1 MCLSNKGQDSRLPR
15 YSIGPLGFHE
25 FDKGKLSRMQL
36 VERVKSR
43 FLMAVRGGVVV
54 IAPVRIMTLKPSI
67 VGDLVITLVSTM
79 VFAIVMINFATDASR
94 KDM

>member
-1 MCLSNKGQDSRLPR
+1 
-15 YSIGPLGFHE
+15 
-25 FDKGKLSRMQL
+25 MQL